1 MRQVEMMKEQERRK
15 VQKRGI
21 RNHQMAPRVAEFGP
35 STFDTNVI
43 FDHSSVLQPLRPPNS
58 NVTPMRDQFSQKY
71 HKGSSFDKVEYL
83 FRNSRKIKSSELYE
97 KIKE

>member
-15 VQKRGI
+15 VQKKGI
-21 RNHQMAPRVAEFGP
+21 RKHQMAPHVAEFGP

-43 FDHSSVLQPLRPPNS
+43 FGHSSVLQPLRPPNS
-58 NVTPMRDQFSQKY
+58 NVTPIRDQFSQKY
-71 HKGSSFDKVEYL
+71 HKESSFDQIECL
-83 FRNSRKIKSSELYE
+83 LRNSKKIKSSELYE

>member
-1 MRQVEMMKEQERRK
+1 MMKEQERRK

-21 RNHQMAPRVAEFGP
+21 RNQQRAPHIPEFGP

-43 FDHSSVLQPLRPPNS
+43 FGHSSVLQPLRPPNS

-71 HKGSSFDKVEYL
+71 HKGSSFDKVEHL
-83 FRNSRKIKSSELYE
+83 LRTSRKTKLSELYE
-97 KIKE
+97 KN